1 MADKK
6 PHMNLIIIGHIDH
19 GKSTMMGHLLLL
31 CGGITDAEMRK
42 IQGEV
47 DKRPEK
53 ETWKFAFIFDRLK
66 EEMERGITID
76 LAFRKFNT
84 DNYYFT
90 VIDAPG
96 HRDFVKNMITGSSQA
111 DAAIL
116 VVSAKTGEFEAGIGV
131 GGQTVEHAYLS
142 KTLGINQIIVAIN
155 KMDDA
160 SVNYSEE
167 RFNEVKEEV
176 ERLLD
181 RVGYKKETRFFVPT
195 SGWTGENLA
204 EKSDKMPWYKGD
216 TLVKT
221 LDKFQVP
228 DKPTDKPLRIPVQDV
243 YKITGVGVV
252 PVGRVETG
260 VLKTGDKIIFMPSG
274 KKTECRSIEMH
285 HEKIDKAEPGD
296 NIGFN
301 VRGLAVKDI
310 KRGDVVSHENTPACV
325 VEDFIGQTI
334 VIYHPTAIA
343 AGYTPVIH
351 THTAQMACTFEQ
363 LINKLDVKTG
373 QIVQENPDFLKQ
385 DEGGFVKYKPVRP
398 LCIEMFKE
406 FPQLGRFAVRDMGRT
421 VAVGVVTNVT
431 KKE

>member
-6 PHMNLIIIGHIDH
+6 PHLNLIIIGHIDH

-42 IQGEV
+42 ITAEV

-76 LAFRKFNT
+76 LAFRKFMT

-116 VVSAKTGEFEAGIGV
+116 VVSGKTGEFEAGIGT
-131 GGQTVEHAYLS
+131 GGQTVEHAYLA
-142 KTLGINQIIVAIN
+142 KTLGISQVIVAIN
-155 KMDDA
+155 KMDDDT
-160 SVNYSEE
+160 VKFSEE
-167 RFNEVKEEV
+167 RYNDVKKEIKE
-176 ERLLD
+176 LLA
-181 RVGYKKETRFFVPT
+181 RVGYKEDQTYFVPT
-195 SGWTGENLA
+195 SGWTGDNLREA
-204 EKSDKMPWYKGD
+204 SKKMDWYKGE
-216 TLVKT
+216 TLVKM
-221 LDKFQVP
+221 LDKFKIP
-228 DKPTDKPLRIPVQDV
+228 EKPIKKQLRIPVQDV

-260 VLKTGDKIIFMPSG
+260 VLKVGDKIIFMPSG
-274 KKTECRSIEMH
+274 KTTECRSIEMH
-285 HEKIDKAEPGD
+285 HEKIEKAEPGD

-301 VRGLAVKDI
+301 VRGLSVNEI
-310 KRGDVVSHENTPACV
+310 RRGEVVSHEKTPATV

-334 VIYHPTAIA
+334 VIYHPTAVA

-351 THTAQMACTFEQ
+351 SHTAQMACTFEE
-363 LINKLDVKTG
+363 LINKIDIRTG
-373 QIVQENPDFLKQ
+373 QVVQKNPDVLKQ
-385 DEGGFVKYKPVRP
+385 DEGGFVRYKPVRP
-398 LCIEMFKE
+398 LCVEMYKE

-421 VAVGVVTNVT
+421 IAVGVITKLT
-431 KKE
+431 KKK